1 MPKIVI
7 ATTATTN
14 ITRYDISILTMKFI
28 GIVAS
33 SYGARVSELKLN
45 KSHYNRTDSYNQ
57 GNIKGKAKYF

>member
-57 GNIKGKAKYF
+57 STIKGKAKCF